1 MTKNPDAVL
10 GTVLTT
16 GAAAGITIQQIT
28 EYASLVVM
36 AINIILGLGGLYLL
50 AQRIR
55 KTRAEARVDKD
66 A

>member
-1 MTKNPDAVL
+1 MTRNPDAL

-16 GAAAGITIQQIT
+16 GAAAGFTIQQIT
-28 EYASLVVM
+28 EYASLAVM
-36 AINIILGLGGLYLL
+36 TINIILGIGGLYLL

-55 KTRAEARVDKD
+55 KTRSDADKN